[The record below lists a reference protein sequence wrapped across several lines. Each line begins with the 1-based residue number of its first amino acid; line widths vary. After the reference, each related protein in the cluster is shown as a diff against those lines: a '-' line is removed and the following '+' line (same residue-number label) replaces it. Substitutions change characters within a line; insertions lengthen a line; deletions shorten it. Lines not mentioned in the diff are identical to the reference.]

1 MRVREGCAA
10 SNRGDRQVGRKQV
23 GSHPD
28 AVLDVQASLAR
39 QRNVREYAD
48 AEVNE
53 LCWEAS
59 AVCRL
64 HVINCSI
71 AAMNARES
79 LPEVE
84 PYTPRLVRPSEH
96 ARRLNRYGP
105 WQWSCGELQH
115 APVTAERAPDG
126 C

>member
-1 MRVREGCAA
+1 MRVREGCAV

-48 AEVNE
+48 AEDNE
-53 LCWEAS
+53 LCGEAS
-59 AVCRL
+59 SVCRL

-71 AAMNARES
+71 AAMNAPMTAS
-79 LPEVE
+79 GAAVAA
-84 PYTPRLVRPSEH
+84 VAKSAVAPSAWLIH
-96 ARRLNRYGP
+96 QVYLTVND
-105 WQWSCGELQH
+105 CLKLK
-115 APVTAERAPDG
+115 
-126 C
+126 